1 MQSVAA
7 SLVSQLKDMEKKF
20 KALEDKCV
28 DDDPQK
34 FTDVRSYQRF
44 DKLKNDCVELFN
56 EAERY
61 LAQRHPWYVRY
72 KTPSKERDKGPSSYA
87 IHCTTLLLDVDSQW
101 DDPALPLIPNHPE
114 GHREMPADS
123 RVISVLNPFVVSMNS
138 SKVSDPTVGNLY
150 EDEHGVVWRY
160 QGVSTLLGV
169 KEFHFATLDTHY
181 QEHIWISPERWQQ
194 SPLKS
199 CTETQ
204 LSPRDRPRRR
214 SLQRGSTP

>member
-34 FTDVRSYQRF
+34 FTDVQSYQQF
-44 DKLKNDCVELFN
+44 DKLRKDCVELFN
-56 EAERY
+56 EAERF

-72 KTPSKERDKGPSSYA
+72 ETPSKTTDKGPSSYA

-123 RVISVLNPFVVSMNS
+123 RVMSVLNPFVVSMNS
-138 SKVSDPTVGNLY
+138 SSVPEPV
-150 EDEHGVVWRY
+150 EHHVYVEATGQLGRY
-160 QGVSTLLGV
+160 QGLSVFGDYYFVEVRTPFP
-169 KEFHFATLDTHY
+169 FHR
-181 QEHIWISPERWQQ
+181 WISKEKWNQDPMQE
-194 SPLKS
+194 
-199 CTETQ
+199 
-204 LSPRDRPRRR
+204 LSPRDRPRPPMRDKT
-214 SLQRGSTP
+214 TPPR

>member
-56 EAERY
+56 EAERF

-72 KTPSKERDKGPSSYA
+72 ETPSKTRDKGPSSYA

-101 DDPALPLIPNHPE
+101 DDPALPLIPNHAE

-123 RVISVLNPFVVSMNS
+123 RVMSVLNPFVVSMNGS
-138 SKVSDPTVGNLY
+138 SVPEPVAD
-150 EDEHGVVWRY
+150 GVYVEATGQLWRY
-160 QGVSTLLGV
+160 QGLSVFGD
-169 KEFHFATLDTHY
+169 FHFVELRAPFPH
-181 QEHIWISPERWQQ
+181 HRWISKEKWKQNPMQE
-194 SPLKS
+194 
-199 CTETQ
+199 
-204 LSPRDRPRRR
+204 LSPRDRPRPPVRDKT
-214 SLQRGSTP
+214 TPPR